1 MKNLKFPAI
10 LIFLMTAFAFQC
22 EDITPNEV
30 TDCIDPSKIKKDA
43 ACYMIYAP
51 VCGCDNKT
59 YGNDCIAINA
69 GVKSFTQGACK

>member
-1 MKNLKFPAI
+1 MRNLKFPAI

-30 TDCIDPSKIKKDA
+30 TDCIDPSKINKQY
-43 ACYMIYAP
+43 ACIEIYDP

-59 YGNDCIAINA
+59 YGNSCHAINA
-69 GVKSFTQGACK
+69 GVKSYTKGACE